1 MLSVQRDLSAT
12 VKQEAKKGCRAF
24 SVLSPVG
31 YIHHTTLLPPRSSL
45 APPPRHS
52 LVPQILDAAP
62 LGVVLAV
69 LQRPLNGPVL
79 DGPSLEGGPVEGV
92 ELAGALV
99 VLILSYIASCHTI
112 IYRCVEYRGCELVA
126 LFGFGVRYGYI
137 Y

>member
-1 MLSVQRDLSAT
+1 MPSLY
-12 VKQEAKKGCRAF
+12 
-24 SVLSPVG
+24 LSPVG

-99 VLILSYIASCHTI
+99 VLILSRIVIVIVHCIMSHHNLPLC
-112 IYRCVEYRGCELVA
+112 RVSGL
-126 LFGFGVRYGYI
+126 
-137 Y
+137 